1 LGLRKEIKMTTDLI
15 SQREFAKRIGVDE
28 RKVRYFIGKGKL
40 SKCVKYDE
48 KGKPQISYAIGIE
61 EAESV
66 GLIKVKSTKPVKA
79 VKPAKVESKDEPV
92 LEFADGS
99 NLPYNEAIRKKEN
112 YIAKLKELEF
122 KKLEGEL
129 VVREIVFS
137 QLFDFHKLIKNNLL
151 AIPDRITDDLMALT
165 DRNEFY
171 KLLYDSIANELEF
184 LSDVNNVNLKDD

>member
-1 LGLRKEIKMTTDLI
+1 MTTDLI

-79 VKPAKVESKDEPV
+79 VRPAKVESKEDPV

-129 VVREIVFS
+129 VNADLVYTT
-137 QLFDFHKLIKNNLL
+137 LLDFATIKRNNLL

-171 KLLYDSIANELEF
+171 KLLYDSIANELEK
-184 LSDVNNVNLKDD
+184 LSELKALNFTHD

>member
-1 LGLRKEIKMTTDLI
+1 MSDLI

-28 RKVRYFIGKGKL
+28 RKIRYFIGKGKL

-66 GLIKVKSTKPVKA
+66 GLIKVKSTKPVKEKKLS
-79 VKPAKVESKDEPV
+79 KPESKNEPA
-92 LEFADGS
+92 LEFADGE
-99 NLPYNEAIRKKEN
+99 LLTYNQAIQKKEN

-129 VVREIVFS
+129 VNADLVYTT
-137 QLFDFHKLIKNNLL
+137 LLDFATIKRNNLL
-151 AIPDRITDDLMALT
+151 AIPDRITDELMSIA
-165 DRNEFY
+165 DRNSFH
-171 KLLYDSIANELEF
+171 KMLYDSIADELEK
-184 LSDVNNVNLKDD
+184 LSELKAIDFTHE